1 MPTSAPTLLDWS
13 LRESSLATPSRV
25 AAVALATALTSVA
38 AQFTW
43 PAPFTVVPFTLTP
56 LAVVLTGAA
65 LGARLGS
72 LAQVLY
78 IMLGAAGMA
87 VFAPSATLPPGVLRL
102 VGPTGGYLL
111 AYPLA
116 AYVVGYL
123 AERGWGRRYVTSFGA
138 MLAGLVV
145 IYAGGVSWLAV
156 AYTHSLTAALTMG
169 LAQFVL
175 LDVAKALVAAM
186 LLPRA
191 WRLVGPPKER

>member
-1 MPTSAPTLLDWS
+1 MLDWS

-78 IMLGAAGMA
+78 VMLGAAGMA
-87 VFAPSATLPPGVLRL
+87 VFAPSATLPPGMLRL

-123 AERGWGRRYVTSFGA
+123 AERGWGRRYATSFGA

-175 LDVAKALVAAM
+175 LDVAKAVVAAM
-186 LLPRA
+186 LLPQA
-191 WRLVGPPKER
+191 WRLVGPAKDR

>member
-1 MPTSAPTLLDWS
+1 MPI
-13 LRESSLATPSRV
+13 RV
-25 AAVALATALTSVA
+25 AAVGLATALTAAA

-43 PAPFTVVPFTLTP
+43 PAPFTVVPFVLTP

-78 IMLGAAGMA
+78 VALGAAGLA
-87 VFAPSATLPPGVLRL
+87 VFAPSATLPPGGLRL

-116 AYVVGYL
+116 AFVVGYL
-123 AERGWGRRYVTSFGA
+123 AERGWGRSYVTSFGA

-145 IYAGGVSWLAV
+145 IYAGGVSWLSV
-156 AYTHSLTAALTMG
+156 AYTHSLQAALTMG
-169 LAQFVL
+169 LAQFVV
-175 LDVAKALVAAM
+175 LDLAKAAVAAM
-186 LLPRA
+186 VLPRV
-191 WRLVGPPKER
+191 WRLVGPPDGR